1 MKPGY
6 DAAQA
11 QREEDDLNRWRFASE
26 IVEVILETPPD
37 WSVRI
42 GVFGKWGEGKSTVLR
57 FAEQMLKDKS
67 NIVFEFNP
75 WAIQNWNDLWD
86 GFGSALV
93 EALSVANI
101 PFGSSLKKAAKG
113 LGGWIEEKGGTQ
125 VAETAAIILG
135 KDKLYNAAFGALR
148 NWLKYD
154 GVQIKAIQ
162 QKLEGRRLVV
172 LIDDLDRCAPELI
185 PQLLLS
191 LRELFD
197 LPGFTFLLAFDD
209 EIVGDALIQKNPA
222 WISGSN
228 FLEKILDFRFHLP
241 PVTETQK
248 ERLLYRAI
256 DQYCSFV
263 PKESVGKI
271 QDLLPNNPRKLK
283 SLVRSLAALK
293 PQIVRHDP
301 DEYNWVDMWL
311 AQMLRLESHAFFD
324 ALLAPSVLEKETGM
338 GYAFS
343 KERSRG
349 RMGSENED
357 DENQSLNQLIKE
369 ADIDDPELT
378 KRIIRLMEAIRS
390 RASLMFRYS
399 CELAVR
405 PPAVTWKEFR
415 SFQQVW
421 AKDRR
426 AAVVANWITQ
436 HAKERTVS
444 PEDVEDELFE
454 AIVDRR
460 STLLSAAADSE
471 SLDEHELKAKEAGLL
486 LALTEQFLLGLEK
499 LTPLRFGKLWS
510 QVLYWI
516 GFRKNQADKILRKQE
531 EESLI
536 NLVSKAKRII
546 SQELLEVLRPR
557 DSSEDHFGDDV
568 DTAKAKLQLRNK
580 LTSIIAPLVA
590 EDAIAIMAQDGGV
603 RSLRERDRFAGWK
616 FCLFNPESPIWK
628 TSLWQQLVE
637 AIRKGRKDLIA
648 FQNSRD
654 LLELIVDGLESKID
668 FATRQEFVAILSN
681 REFVEELW
689 GTVISREIQFRM
701 QIRFVRWRESLIQN
715 GVPKEILP
723 LTKDLQSRLAAEQEK
738 QGGQGSA

>member
-57 FAEQMLKDKS
+57 FAEQMLKDKK

-101 PFGSSLKKAAKG
+101 QFGNSLKKAAKG
-113 LGGWIEEKGGTQ
+113 LGGWIEEKGGAK
-125 VAETAAIILG
+125 VGETAAIILG

-154 GVQIKAIQ
+154 GAQIKAIQ
-162 QKLEGRRLVV
+162 QKLQGRRLVV

-222 WISGSN
+222 WVSGTN

-241 PVTETQK
+241 SVTEAQK
-248 ERLLYRAI
+248 QRLIYRAI
-256 DQYCSFV
+256 NQYCSFV
-263 PKESVGKI
+263 PKESVAKI
-271 QDLLPNNPRKLK
+271 QDLLPSNPRKLK

-293 PQIVRHDP
+293 PHIIRHDP
-301 DEYNWVDMWL
+301 DELNWVDMWL
-311 AQMLRLESHAFFD
+311 AQMLRLESHAFFER
-324 ALLAPSVLEKETGM
+324 LLGPNVLEEETGM
-338 GYAFS
+338 GYALA
-343 KERSRG
+343 KELSR
-349 RMGSENED
+349 RRAESDNEEND
-357 DENQSLNQLIKE
+357 GNQSLNQLIKE
-369 ADIDDPELT
+369 AGIDDSELT
-378 KRIIRLMEAIRS
+378 KRIIRLIDAIRS

-405 PPAVTWKEFR
+405 PQAVTWKEFR
-415 SFQQVW
+415 LFQELW
-421 AKDRR
+421 AKDSR
-426 AAVVANWITQ
+426 ADVVSNWITQ

-444 PEDVEDELFE
+444 AEDVEDELFE
-454 AIVDRR
+454 AIVQRR
-460 STLLSAAADSE
+460 SILLQAAADSE
-471 SLDEHELKAKEAGLL
+471 SLDEHELKTKEAGLL
-486 LALTEQFLLGLEK
+486 LALTEQFLVELEK
-499 LTPLRFGKLWS
+499 LNALRFGKIFD

-516 GFRKNQADKILRKQE
+516 GFRKNPADKILRKQE
-531 EESLI
+531 EDFLI
-536 NLVSKAKRII
+536 NLVSKAKRVI
-546 SQELLEVLRPR
+546 SQELLEVIRPR
-557 DSSEDHFGDDV
+557 DPFEDHFGDDA
-568 DTAKAKLQLRNK
+568 DTMKAKTELRNK
-580 LTSIIAPLVA
+580 LTSIIAQPVA
-590 EDAIAIMAQDGGV
+590 EDAIALMAQDGGV
-603 RSLRERDRFAGWK
+603 RGLREKDRFAGWK

-628 TSLWQQLVE
+628 TPLWQQLVE
-637 AIRKGRKDLIA
+637 AIRNGRKDSIA
-648 FQNSRD
+648 FHNSRD
-654 LLELIVDGLESKID
+654 LLELIIDGLESKID
-668 FATRQEFVAILSN
+668 FATRQELVAILSN

-701 QIRFVRWRESLIQN
+701 QIRFIRWRTSLINN
-715 GVPKEILP
+715 GIPQEILP
-723 LTKDLQSRLAAEQEK
+723 LTKDLQSRLAAEQKK
-738 QGGQGSA
+738 QQG